1 LKISIE
7 DLEDIGFYRLGHQK
21 RLLLGIKKV
30 RELKK
35 LGQVPRQFQLGGGG
49 ADGSFNNHHQQ
60 GPASSG
66 PDPGGYVLSPGITF
80 ICNFFIFWAKIIVN
94 AYNAPVNS
102 KVGQK
107 DCSSNHFAVE
117 RLVL

>member
-1 LKISIE
+1 M
-7 DLEDIGFYRLGHQK
+7 
-21 RLLLGIKKV
+21 

-66 PDPGGYVLSPGITF
+66 VDPAPGGYVLSPGNTF
-80 ICNFFIFWAKIIVN
+80 IEFFFYVSGK
-94 AYNAPVNS
+94 
-102 KVGQK
+102 
-107 DCSSNHFAVE
+107 NHC
-117 RLVL
+117 

>member
-1 LKISIE
+1 M
-7 DLEDIGFYRLGHQK
+7 
-21 RLLLGIKKV
+21 

-66 PDPGGYVLSPGITF
+66 ADPGGYVLSPGITF
-80 ICNFFIFWAKIIVN
+80 ICHFFIFWGKIIVN
-94 AYNAPVNS
+94 AFNASVNS
-102 KVGQK
+102 
-107 DCSSNHFAVE
+107 
-117 RLVL
+117 